1 MESANAMV
9 FFIGVNS
16 FHFACLLLT
25 IITEIYFHCNTLF
38 SLSGIYI
45 TGIHIVADI
54 INGFHRVFLRHMIVQ
69 AIVACFSCRSCS
81 FGAFAWVSISSSLSG
96 PKNFCSRRKPT
107 FCSFRMAFFLI
118 RRLFSSRSLLFSCC
132 SLSLS
137 PDTLI
142 RLSRALVNWLNRLLT
157 RDFSF
162 FSRNSGTGVYKDAGS
177 ECPFPQM

>member
-16 FHFACLLLT
+16 FHFACLILT
-25 IITEIYFHCNTLF
+25 IITEIYFHCNTSF

-118 RRLFSSRSLLFSCC
+118 RRLFSSRSLLFPLGNLFCF
-132 SLSLS
+132 
-137 PDTLI
+137 
-142 RLSRALVNWLNRLLT
+142 LNI
-157 RDFSF
+157 F
-162 FSRNSGTGVYKDAGS
+162 V
-177 ECPFPQM
+177 